1 MDAHTGGGGGGGACQ
16 YGRTARAAPSSTTCR
31 RVCRSVSDHRDM
43 RQPMERI
50 VIDGLNVARDKTH
63 GIATHA
69 PPPHHAH
76 PLASHL
82 HDASPTAARA
92 ALLRRQVHRRLGGGA
107 IVAAIDY
114 FVARSFSVHVILPTW
129 AYVPNR
135 GSTQLLDE
143 AFLLTPHMTSRVH
156 PPPSGTDEDEF
167 ILSFAMES
175 SNTLVL
181 SNDLFRDHGARENAV
196 LFIDHTHALSYHRR
210 PQSRGAS

>member
-1 MDAHTGGGGGGGACQ
+1 
-16 YGRTARAAPSSTTCR
+16 
-31 RVCRSVSDHRDM
+31 
-43 RQPMERI
+43 MERI

-63 GIATHA
+63 GITTHA

-82 HDASPTAARA
+82 HDASPTRNAVHAPSRGRCTAGSARA
-92 ALLRRQVHRRLGGGA
+92 V
-107 IVAAIDY
+107 VAAIDY
-114 FVARSFSVHVILPTW
+114 FVARNFSVHVILPTW

-156 PPPSGTDEDEF
+156 LAPSGTDEDEF

-196 LFIDHTHALSYHRR
+196 LFIDHTHALSYHRL